1 MKRGVRFLCLLT
13 SLMLFAASA
22 MADDLSEARRLLE
35 EGKYQQALDA
45 VDQNGDTM
53 EGYRYKMYI
62 KAVELGENNQFDL
75 AINSFQQLNGYIDS
89 EFMIQYYHARKL
101 EYSQNY
107 EEAAQLF
114 AQIGAFRDSAAHYAS
129 CMDQMLDRDYAAA
142 LSQLDAS
149 AQITESQALKLF
161 ADLADKRYS
170 NDANKMLDQIF
181 ATATA
186 AYAEGNRSFSFSLLS
201 LLASHG
207 YANAEASRIEWIYQ
221 YALELMSGQNHADYR
236 QAEGYLREAISAGY
250 ADASEKLLECQ
261 YQMALLADQESDFAS
276 AYEGFKALGDYGD
289 SQERVAAYD
298 AAYAAA
304 GQLYQ
309 NGQYAEAVAA
319 FEALGNLL
327 DSANNGKIAWYA
339 QAEALLAQG
348 KYDAASEAFARAGDY
363 KDASSRILEPYYV
376 QAEALLAQGEYDA
389 ASEAFARAGNYKDAL
404 SRILEPYY
412 VQAETLL
419 AQGEYDA
426 ASGAFAR
433 AGDYKDASSR
443 ILEPYYVQ
451 AEALLAQGEYDAASE
466 AFARAGNYKDAL
478 SRILEPYY
486 VQAET
491 LLAQGEYDAASR
503 RFSVQLIM
511 SRPPCLSSLRAIT
524 RRRKNCKTTVNI
536 LKQHRCLSKPEL
548 MKTQP
553 RGRINACMRML
564 TLC

>member
-348 KYDAASEAFARAGDY
+348 K
-363 KDASSRILEPYYV
+363 
-376 QAEALLAQGEYDA
+376 
-389 ASEAFARAGNYKDAL
+389 
-404 SRILEPYY
+404 
-412 VQAETLL
+412 
-419 AQGEYDA
+419 
-426 ASGAFAR
+426 
-433 AGDYKDASSR
+433 
-443 ILEPYYVQ
+443 
-451 AEALLAQGEYDAASE
+451 
-466 AFARAGNYKDAL
+466 
-478 SRILEPYY
+478 
-486 VQAET
+486 
-491 LLAQGEYDAASR
+491 
-503 RFSVQLIM
+503 
-511 SRPPCLSSLRAIT
+511 
-524 RRRKNCKTTVNI
+524 
-536 LKQHRCLSKPEL
+536 
-548 MKTQP
+548 
-553 RGRINACMRML
+553 
-564 TLC
+564 